1 VKLPQLIDLVA
12 QRLDRKTKTAE
23 DGFVRSNTCKC
34 TNNCKF
40 AGRHLGDGIRACK
53 AQAIGENEQEA
64 SLCHDRKSVLCSM
77 FVPRLT
83 PEQLRAKFRQMSD
96 EELAV
101 RYPSIGTLMWVLKQ
115 AQGVPDPNPCEE

>member
-1 VKLPQLIDLVA
+1 MRLPQLIDLVT
-12 QRLDRKTKTAE
+12 QRLDRKTQTAE
-23 DGFVRSNTCKC
+23 DGFVRANTCKC

-40 AGRHLGDGIRACK
+40 AGRQLGDGIRACK
-53 AQAIGENEQEA
+53 AHACGENEQEA
-64 SLCHDRKSVLCSM
+64 STCHDRKSVTCSL

-83 PEQLRAKFRQMSD
+83 PEQVRSKFRQMSD

-115 AQGVPDPNPCEE
+115 AQGVPTPEPCDE

>member
-1 VKLPQLIDLVA
+1 VKLPQLIDLVT
-12 QRLDRKTKTAE
+12 QRLDRKMKTAE

-64 SLCHDRKSVLCSM
+64 SLCHDRKSVTCSL
-77 FVPRLT
+77 FVPRLA